1 MTGDEILSLMRLGI
15 FDRDKPAD
23 REIML
28 NLLDQPKEMP
38 MTWNG
43 VPEHR
48 NLGDG
53 DEPREP
59 LNALRDI
66 LGTSARPAPVSPAGF
81 FREQAE
87 RLGRKPSAWACAKC
101 GGSVRRAIQEH
112 SGGDAREACAACSW
126 PSGTPYEPP
135 ADDASLMPA
144 DPFGGVDE
152 GAIATVEMFRAH
164 MAAGLTEQQAL
175 FYCACLVHVGHVIQQ
190 GGLIPPPEER

>member
-1 MTGDEILSLMRLGI
+1 MRLGI
-15 FDRDKPAD
+15 FDRGKPAD

-59 LNALRDI
+59 LDALRDI
-66 LGTSARPAPVSPAGF
+66 LGTPARPAPVSPAGF

-87 RLGRKPSAWACAKC
+87 RPGRKPSAWACAKC
-101 GGSVRRAIQEH
+101 GGTVRRTIHED

-135 ADDASLMPA
+135 ASDASQMPA
-144 DPFGGVDE
+144 DPFGGMTAPAV
-152 GAIATVEMFRAH
+152 ATVEMFRAY
-164 MAAGLTEQQAL
+164 AEAGLTEQQSL
-175 FYCACLVHVGHVIQQ
+175 FFCACLVQVGLAIQR
-190 GGLIPPPEER
+190 GGLLPPPGPED